1 MREVCQRPWL
11 PNCRHR
17 KFNSKCNP
25 LKHHRYS
32 RPIMQPSDSTR
43 KDKRG
48 RPVPNKDGQRKSPFV
63 DVYRKRVRLTQIIWA
78 LAWGLPLPAAIY
90 FVDGDPRNLK
100 LENLAYKKPIREKI
114 KT

>member
-1 MREVCQRPWL
+1 VDDALARQVRRQRLAAARLAMAWPGALRSRGLFLFSL
-11 PNCRHR
+11 PGTGVAFRR
-17 KFNSKCNP
+17 AF
-25 LKHHRYS
+25 LELAD
-32 RPIMQPSDSTR
+32 Q
-43 KDKRG
+43 
-48 RPVPNKDGQRKSPFV
+48 QLELL
-63 DVYRKRVRLTQIIWA
+63 KRVRLTQIIWA